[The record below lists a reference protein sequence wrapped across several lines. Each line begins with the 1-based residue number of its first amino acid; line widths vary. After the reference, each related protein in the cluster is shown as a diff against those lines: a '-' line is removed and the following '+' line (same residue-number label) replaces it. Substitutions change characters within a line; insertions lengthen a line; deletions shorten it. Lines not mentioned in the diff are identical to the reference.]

1 MMSAILDILD
11 CVSERGEIGVEE
23 LMKRLSHW
31 RSNTLRRHLIEL
43 RARGYVTIK
52 QVDGREIVCKGAKL
66 R

>member
-11 CVSERGEIGVEE
+11 LVHREGEISVED
-23 LMKRLSHW
+23 LVKKLSHW

-43 RARGYVTIK
+43 RARGYVTIRR
-52 QVDGREIVCKGAKL
+52 VDGKEYVCKGAKL

>member
-11 CVSERGEIGVEE
+11 LVSERGEIGVEE
-23 LMKRLSHW
+23 LIKQLSHW

-43 RARGYVTIK
+43 RARDYITIK
-52 QVDGREIVCKGAKL
+52 YVDGKEIVCKGAKL